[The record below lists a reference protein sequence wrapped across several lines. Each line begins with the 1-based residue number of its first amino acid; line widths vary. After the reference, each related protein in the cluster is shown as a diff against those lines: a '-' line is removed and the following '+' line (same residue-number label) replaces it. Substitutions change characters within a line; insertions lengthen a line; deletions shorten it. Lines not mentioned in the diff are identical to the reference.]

1 LQLTAAQ
8 IENLEAGCQAMEG
21 QSQLAE
27 DQVFLLNRVHEYVS
41 DLSPEAMST
50 DFPFVFPPTWP
61 VSFQSQYIRQTVPAK
76 WGKSVVKLVKTWTV
90 TINTNSEPST
100 SARLQDM
107 VSGRSSSYAAAL
119 NAAIVRAGVKVI
131 LREQVE

>member
-1 LQLTAAQ
+1 
-8 IENLEAGCQAMEG
+8 
-21 QSQLAE
+21 
-27 DQVFLLNRVHEYVS
+27 
-41 DLSPEAMST
+41 MST

-76 WGKSVVKLVKTWTV
+76 WGKSLVKLVKTWTV
-90 TINTNSEPST
+90 TINTNPEPST